1 MSTVMDEQAMLISII
16 VDAVMNKCMMSK
28 STLVLHLGSVII
40 GKKLTRRQSFQV
52 I

>member
-28 STLVLHLGSVII
+28 STLEQPLCTSRL
-40 GKKLTRRQSFQV
+40 L
-52 I
+52 